1 MKILGI
7 IPARGGSKGV
17 PKKNIRSFAGKPLIG
32 YTIESA
38 INSQLDDIIVSTDD
52 KLIADISI
60 SLGAQVPFV
69 RPNEISSD
77 KASSI
82 DVCIH
87 ALNAMENINKYSYD
101 AIMMLQP
108 TAPFRTSD
116 DINASIEI
124 LKENRLSDSVISVV
138 NVLAH
143 HPARMKYLDNGILID
158 PPFCELY
165 ENQNRQELTPMY
177 IRNGAIYLTKR
188 NTLINRSF
196 KGVNCMAY
204 VMPEIRSAN
213 IDTLKDF
220 ELAEW
225 IYNKYIK

>member
-1 MKILGI
+1 MRILGI

-38 INSQLDDIIVSTDD
+38 LNSQINEIIVSTDD

-60 SLGAQVPFV
+60 SLGARVPFI
-69 RPNEISSD
+69 RPYDISSD
-77 KASSI
+77 TSSSI

-87 ALNAMENINKYSYD
+87 ALHAMENINNFNYD

-108 TAPFRTSD
+108 TAPFRTCE
-116 DINASIEI
+116 DINASIDI
-124 LKENRLSDSVISVV
+124 LKRNSSSDSVISVV

-158 PPFCELY
+158 PPFCEVY
-165 ENQNRQELTPMY
+165 ENQNRQELQPMY

-196 KGVNCMAY
+196 KGANCMAY
-204 VMPEIRSAN
+204 IMPEIRSAN
-213 IDTLKDF
+213 IDTLQDF
-220 ELAEW
+220 EFAEW